1 MAHVGTL
8 ENNLSGIGSEMGAD
22 DVAKR
27 SLSGSV
33 GADQGNELALRNGQ
47 VDIIDSVRVTEIF
60 LQVGRLQEIHF
71 AHLLSFAASR
81 AVVPTIPVGSAMTRI
96 TSTRP
101 SKSCQYSV
109 LAIA

>member
-1 MAHVGTL
+1 MGHVGTL
-8 ENNLSGIGSEMGAD
+8 ENNLPGIGSEMGAD

-33 GADQGNELALRNGQ
+33 GADHGNELALRDGQ
-47 VDIIDSVRVTEIF
+47 VNIIDSVRVAEIF
-60 LQVGRLQEIHF
+60 LQVDRLQEIHF
-71 AHLLSFAASR
+71 FHLLSCAASC
-81 AVVPTIPVGSAMTRI
+81 AIVPTMPVGSAMTRI